1 MLDIIPISAFDD
13 NYIWLLK
20 NSGAAVAVDP
30 GEATPVLAV
39 LEQEQLDLVAILI
52 THHHRDHTGGISRL
66 KMRFPD
72 AVVFG
77 PAHESID
84 GITHSVEEGTEVIL
98 PSMDCSFVALDMP
111 GHTAGHVAYFGKSVL
126 FCGDILFAAGC
137 GRVFDGTMEEMANSL
152 QRISQL
158 PSHTQLYCAHEYT
171 LANLGFAR
179 WVEPQNQVIK
189 DRQQE
194 VQVLRNEGK
203 PSVPSLLSQELEIN
217 PFLRTTVPA
226 VIEAAEKWAGQ
237 PLKNNTAVFKA
248 LRNWKDRDYD

>member
-1 MLDIIPISAFDD
+1 VLDIIPISAFDD

-111 GHTAGHVAYFGKSVL
+111 GHTAGHVV
-126 FCGDILFAAGC
+126 
-137 GRVFDGTMEEMANSL
+137 EEMANSL